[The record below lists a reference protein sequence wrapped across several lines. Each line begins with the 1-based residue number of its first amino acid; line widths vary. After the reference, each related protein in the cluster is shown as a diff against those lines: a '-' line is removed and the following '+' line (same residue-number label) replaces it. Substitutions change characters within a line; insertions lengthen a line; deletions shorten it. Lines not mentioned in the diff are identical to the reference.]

1 MQNSRSFK
9 LLLFFSILWK
19 LKAESTWP
27 TTSSAVKLLG
37 IFPRQS
43 GNNVLI
49 IHSRSMFR
57 AAILLSQQY
66 NITFQG
72 QHLTYE
78 EILTDNDIMVT
89 FNHTCQKVSTS
100 NIAGFVG
107 PAYSNEARYVASF
120 AYRLGIL
127 DVSYSTTSPDLS
139 TIDTGAFYRVSPSD
153 EKTVLGI
160 KILFQQYKWKSCII
174 VYQNDEFGYNGMHLL
189 SQKLSE
195 MHIKTFETIKFDI
208 NQQNFQIDF
217 KKILLHSLSR
227 IVIVWAN
234 EILTTT
240 ILNKAVNDNLIDQ
253 DFLWILTRAVALE
266 SFNSRQQQK
275 LIGILTIQPVQ
286 EDFINT
292 TLLNDAYNI
301 WKFYESDTF
310 PGDTNV
316 SIYALY
322 TFDATWSLILS
333 LQQLCSMEVS
343 CLEFINVSDC
353 YNRRFLNSK
362 EYYNIMKAMTFLG
375 VSGQVEFANG
385 TPDRIGN
392 VHYVI
397 KNIQPVMN
405 DIDFI
410 PVLQWDG
417 NSTKWM
423 PYRNQ
428 SSNIIWPDRTKT
440 IPNDHKLIQGQ
451 ELRIAI
457 IESPPSIIL
466 KNPAAIYNDMNDNYK
481 RIDIT
486 EFDGFYKD
494 LILYLQDKMGF
505 IPVIMLAKP
514 TIRYDELVGGVANDS
529 YDIVMSSI
537 DINAKRNQIVDF
549 SIAIMPASY
558 RIIVRKPES
567 IRSDYFMLL
576 KPFFWALWGL
586 LLIMIPYT
594 SVLIWL
600 VERKNENKH
609 SFIGTIIVIS
619 FSIYSPFG
627 TSRPQIKTNA
637 GQFLASI
644 LYILQ
649 ILLAIQ
655 TAGLISYLMIP
666 ESILIISGI
675 DDIKNG
681 IIPPNRVGILV
692 GSQIE
697 EYYLNSISHGKKD
710 YYPLKTPDEV
720 YTGLMNDYIDAS
732 LWSNISST
740 YHVNNMYCELMT
752 VGVAF
757 SHSFYQ
763 IPVKRGWL
771 YKADLDSHIL
781 SFMESAE
788 IDRISAKWFGR

>member
-208 NQQNFQIDF
+208 NQQNFQIVF

-286 EDFINT
+286 DDFINT

-322 TFDATWSLILS
+322 TFDTTWSLILS

-343 CLEFINVSDC
+343 CLEFTNVSDC

-392 VHYVI
+392 VNYVI

-428 SSNIIWPDRTKT
+428 SSNIIWPDRTKN

-576 KPFFWALWGL
+576 KRFFWALWGL

-666 ESILIISGI
+666 ESKLIISGI
-675 DDIKNG
+675 DDIN
-681 IIPPNRVGILV
+681 P
-692 GSQIE
+692 
-697 EYYLNSISHGKKD
+697 
-710 YYPLKTPDEV
+710 
-720 YTGLMNDYIDAS
+720 
-732 LWSNISST
+732 
-740 YHVNNMYCELMT
+740 
-752 VGVAF
+752 
-757 SHSFYQ
+757 
-763 IPVKRGWL
+763 
-771 YKADLDSHIL
+771 
-781 SFMESAE
+781 
-788 IDRISAKWFGR
+788 

>member
-9 LLLFFSILWK
+9 LLLFVSILWK

-57 AAILLSQQY
+57 AAILLSQKY

-72 QHLTYE
+72 QYLTYE
-78 EILTDNDIMVT
+78 EILTDNDILVT

-208 NQQNFQIDF
+208 NQQNFQIVF

-286 EDFINT
+286 DDFINT

-322 TFDATWSLILS
+322 TFDTTWSLILS

-343 CLEFINVSDC
+343 CLEFTNVSDC

-392 VHYVI
+392 VNYVI

-428 SSNIIWPDRTKT
+428 SSNIIWPDRTKN

-666 ESILIISGI
+666 ESKLIISGI
-675 DDIKNG
+675 DDIN
-681 IIPPNRVGILV
+681 P
-692 GSQIE
+692 
-697 EYYLNSISHGKKD
+697 
-710 YYPLKTPDEV
+710 
-720 YTGLMNDYIDAS
+720 
-732 LWSNISST
+732 
-740 YHVNNMYCELMT
+740 
-752 VGVAF
+752 
-757 SHSFYQ
+757 
-763 IPVKRGWL
+763 
-771 YKADLDSHIL
+771 
-781 SFMESAE
+781 
-788 IDRISAKWFGR
+788 